1 MWTGPLSARQAHLEK
16 DCGCAPVPCPYAEYG
31 CSDRPQRSALAAHA
45 SEAAPR
51 HAELAV
57 AQVKA
62 KTAEIAALK
71 TANST
76 QTTELNALRAR
87 VAHLERGATAAA
99 TSAAPPQV

>member
-1 MWTGPLSARQAHLEK
+1 M
-16 DCGCAPVPCPYAEYG
+16 PCPYAEYG

-62 KTAEIAALK
+62 KTAQLTEKTAENASLKTKCSTQATEIASLK
-71 TANST
+71 TSHAN
-76 QTTELNALRAR
+76 ELKALRAR

-99 TSAAPPQV
+99 STAAPPQV